1 MSHTFE
7 ELDNNFRRDGFG
19 NNVFKR
25 VRETGKRVRKDNV
38 RNLLEIS

>member
-19 NNVFKR
+19 NDVFKR
-25 VRETGKRVRKDNV
+25 VGETGKRVRKDNV
-38 RNLLEIS
+38 RNSSEMS